1 MPAAKCS
8 SAEFIALWDQHRSPS
23 LVARALGV
31 SERAVHSRKLRME
44 ADGTGKFPLIKDQR
58 LKFTVQ
64 KQEYSQ
70 NVQMGIEDGVVICFS
85 DAHFWPGLYSTAYV
99 ALLYLIAE
107 LQPKAVIAN
116 GDVFDGAQISR
127 HPRIGWDKTP
137 SVIQELKA
145 CATALGEIEETAK
158 RARHNAKLYWPLGNH
173 DARFETFLAANASQY
188 EHVHGFSLKDHFPA
202 WQPCWSV
209 WNGRGTIIKH
219 RYKGGIHATHNNTMS
234 SGVNIVTGHLHSL
247 KVAAF
252 TDYNGTRYG
261 VDTGTLAEPRGP
273 QFENYMEQN
282 PASWRSGFAVLT
294 FYKGRL
300 LMPEL
305 VQVCGPGEVEF
316 RGQVIEVA
324 QPETALA

>member
-1 MPAAKCS
+1 MAAAKCS
-8 SAEFIALWDQHRSPS
+8 SAEFLAIWDQHRSPT

-31 SERAVHSRKLRME
+31 SERSVHGRRKRLE
-44 ADGTGKFPLIKDQR
+44 AELGQVLPMKDQR
-58 LKFTVQ
+58 LKFRVQ

-70 NVQMGIEDGVVICFS
+70 NVQMGIEDGVVLVMS
-85 DAHFWPGLYSTAYV
+85 DAHFWPNLYSTAYV
-99 ALLYLIAE
+99 AFLYLIAE

-145 CATALGEIEETAK
+145 CSTALGEIEETTK
-158 RARHNAKLYWPLGNH
+158 KARHNAKLYWPLGNH

-209 WNGRGTIIKH
+209 WNGKGTIIKH
-219 RYKGGIHATHNNTMS
+219 RLSGGANATRQNAMRA
-234 SGVNIVTGHLHSL
+234 GVNIITGHLHSL
-247 KVAAF
+247 KVTPF
-252 TDYNGTRYG
+252 DDYRGTRYG

-273 QFENYMEQN
+273 QFANYLEEG
-282 PASWRSGFAVLT
+282 PTDWRSGFVVLT
-294 FYKGRL
+294 FHKGKL
-300 LMPEL
+300 LYPE
-305 VQVCGPGEVEF
+305 VVKVHGPGQVEF
-316 RGQVIEVA
+316 RGKVIEVA
-324 QPETALA
+324 EVGNVQ